1 MVDRHVAPVLRRN
14 VLVSEHLFLTYSH
27 VCLLT
32 LVSRYVAVHA
42 MQDDGHSHHDEG
54 MNGFAD
60 HSQRNT
66 SGPQVRDTLAT
77 VGGMLLPL
85 LTQIGHH

>member
-1 MVDRHVAPVLRRN
+1 MIHQ
-14 VLVSEHLFLTYSH
+14 
-27 VCLLT
+27 LT
-32 LVSRYVAVHA
+32 LVPRYVAVHA
-42 MQDDGHSHHDEG
+42 MQDDGHSHDEG

-60 HSQRNT
+60 PSQRNG

>member
-1 MVDRHVAPVLRRN
+1 MNDAGVTFFFSFPFFGLTANLL
-14 VLVSEHLFLTYSH
+14 LV
-27 VCLLT
+27 
-32 LVSRYVAVHA
+32 RYVAVHA
-42 MQDDGHSHHDEG
+42 MQDDGHGHGDTD

-60 HSQRNT
+60 PSAAKGH
-66 SGPQVRDTLAT
+66 GPQVRDTFAT